1 MTRLT
6 PTSTSAFLLS
16 VVLLIGFVVI
26 SLLGKDQRQT
36 NSSPENRESQQV
48 QTTSPMSPLNKQE
61 GQEARHR

>member
-26 SLLGKDQRQT
+26 SLFGKDRRQT

-48 QTTSPMSPLNKQE
+48 ETISPKSPLNKQE
-61 GQEARHR
+61 GADARHH